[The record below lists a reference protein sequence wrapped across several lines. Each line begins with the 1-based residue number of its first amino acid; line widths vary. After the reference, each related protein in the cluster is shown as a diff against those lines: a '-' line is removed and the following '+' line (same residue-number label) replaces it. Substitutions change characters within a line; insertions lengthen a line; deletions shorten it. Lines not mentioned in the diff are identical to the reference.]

1 MTPDPLLTALF
12 DRLPEPGSRFDP
24 FDRNRWLT
32 ALSACLDIVYG
43 PQPQADP
50 TTRPTA
56 GQAAGPGPGQRADQ
70 PRQGHRP
77 PPAPCPRCGKLFGP
91 HGMPAHLAMHR
102 REDDRH
108 AARAQATPTPDPVPM
123 SGPAAEVAVTTEEPA
138 RAPLTIAEPITRQPF
153 DPDAARRRAA
163 AAV

>member
-108 AARAQATPTPDPVPM
+108 AARIQLVRERDSFVIDDVELIAGPTT
-123 SGPAAEVAVTTEEPA
+123 GE
-138 RAPLTIAEPITRQPF
+138 RQSL
-153 DPDAARRRAA
+153 RRLLRQKLQTGG
-163 AAV
+163 